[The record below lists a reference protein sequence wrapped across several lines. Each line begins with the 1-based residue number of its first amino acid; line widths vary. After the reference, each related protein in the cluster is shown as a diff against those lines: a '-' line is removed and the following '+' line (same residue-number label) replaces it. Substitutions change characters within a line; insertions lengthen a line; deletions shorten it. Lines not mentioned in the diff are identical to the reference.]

1 MTKNMRQRNRCVEAG
16 FSLIELM
23 IVLAIFGVVVGAIN
37 TLYVAHQRSATVEG
51 EVVDVQQ
58 NLRIAMDQITRDI
71 SMAGFALKGIQV
83 GGVDVNPVNA
93 VTNNASPTADML
105 TINTAGESIVVSTID
120 NSVGEVNLAA
130 GALLNL
136 SVRVIAGTV
145 GGFEQSDE
153 GASKVRIVNL
163 NGEPVAPTAPAT
175 DMVFTV
181 VQVNPDT
188 DPCGAVPA
196 PCLQLR
202 ADVAG
207 TGTVEKGDNIIR
219 TNVVGGA
226 EDFPHTVRYSV
237 AACPAPL
244 AGNCLMR
251 TLTPAPLGGAQVVA
265 TNISDVQFR
274 YLLSGTTEVDAP
286 TAAQMSSIRA
296 IRVTI
301 SGQVVD
307 TAAAAGGNLKTRT
320 LMSVA
325 AIRNASI
332 P

>member
-1 MTKNMRQRNRCVEAG
+1 MTGDTQQRPAYPETG
-16 FSLIELM
+16 FSLVELL
-23 IVLAIFGVVVGAIN
+23 IVIAILGVVVGAIN

-58 NLRIAMDQITRDI
+58 NLRIAMDQMIRDI
-71 SMAGFALKGIQV
+71 SMAGFALKGVQV

-105 TINTAGESIVVSTID
+105 MMNTAGESVVTSTID
-120 NSVGEVNLAA
+120 DSIGEVSLAV
-130 GALLNL
+130 GDLLDL
-136 SVRVIAGTV
+136 SVRMIAGTV
-145 GGFEQSDE
+145 GGFEAADE
-153 GASKVRIVNL
+153 GVSKVRIVNI

-196 PCLQLR
+196 PCLQLS

-207 TGTVEKGDNIIR
+207 TGVVEKGDSIIR
-219 TNVVGGA
+219 TSVVGGA
-226 EDFPHTVRYSV
+226 EDFPHTVQYSV

-251 TLTPAPLGGAQVVA
+251 TLTPAPLGGALVVA
-265 TNISDVQFR
+265 TNISDLQFR

-325 AIRNASI
+325 AIRNR
-332 P
+332 